1 MMARS
6 GHYAF
11 KGSKD
16 PAAQNYRKIKIKI
29 QGESSLS
36 VDDSDYLKH
45 IMPGVEGNGSW
56 IEAWVVCA
64 AKYLTCLKRKKLC
77 CDHFL

>member
-36 VDDSDYLKH
+36 VDDFDYLKH
-45 IMPGVEGNGSW
+45 IMPGVEGNGS
-56 IEAWVVCA
+56 
-64 AKYLTCLKRKKLC
+64 
-77 CDHFL
+77 

>member
-16 PAAQNYRKIKIKI
+16 TVQSYWKIEIKI

-36 VDDSDYLKH
+36 ADDFDYLKH
-45 IMPGVEGNGSW
+45 IMPGVEGNGS
-56 IEAWVVCA
+56 
-64 AKYLTCLKRKKLC
+64 
-77 CDHFL
+77 